1 MAIPIQSPLSYYLHV
16 GEQAHKQNVRERLTA
31 ITANVVIDR
40 DANAKTVAEYNQYS
54 DAVNML
60 SKTIRAKKT
69 ARNWGIFAIIFIG
82 LTLSILF
89 GVLDIMDAFKG
100 MLISLVIIASIV
112 LICILCKKTK
122 EKINELQEH
131 LAEQQGLADSAYQQA
146 LTQMQAFNSAFP
158 ENVSLRLVEKTMPAI
173 AFDTYFT
180 AERLQQLQTYGFL
193 GGIAEDESVLGTLSG
208 ELYGKPFLYQNTG
221 TLQIYRMADC

>member
-60 SKTIRAKKT
+60 SKTMRAKKT

-82 LTLSILF
+82 LTLSIL
-89 GVLDIMDAFKG
+89 
-100 MLISLVIIASIV
+100 
-112 LICILCKKTK
+112 
-122 EKINELQEH
+122 
-131 LAEQQGLADSAYQQA
+131 LACW
-146 LTQMQAFNSAFP
+146 
-158 ENVSLRLVEKTMPAI
+158 I
-173 AFDTYFT
+173 
-180 AERLQQLQTYGFL
+180 
-193 GGIAEDESVLGTLSG
+193 
-208 ELYGKPFLYQNTG
+208 
-221 TLQIYRMADC
+221 